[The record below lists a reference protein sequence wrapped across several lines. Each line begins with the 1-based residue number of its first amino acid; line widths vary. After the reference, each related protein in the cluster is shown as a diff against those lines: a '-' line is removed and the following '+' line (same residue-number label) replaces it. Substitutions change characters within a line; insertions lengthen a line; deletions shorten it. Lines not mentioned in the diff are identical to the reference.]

1 MITLISTFFRTKI
14 RFALSLIIFTTLT
27 LILVCFLE
35 NYNNTITKIDKIKE
49 KEENKKIVVLLENN
63 ITADDIAKID
73 YVQSVELRGN
83 LNSSTYATIVVE
95 KENNLGNVMSKLKSL
110 GMNPS
115 ILSDDTDIELNRN
128 KTLESF
134 YGTMIIIVIIT
145 FIIIIFTE
153 IKLLLMWDEKNIKFL
168 KVMGYQNYTICIITL
183 SKIYML
189 ILISIILSSILL
201 ILFHVFFNFP
211 FNFSTILFLVAIL
224 IIMNSLQIPF
234 LLRKIRMFD
243 YDCKLQ

>member
-14 RFALSLIIFTTLT
+14 RFVLSLIIFTTLT

-49 KEENKKIVVLLENN
+49 KEENRKIVVLLENN
-63 ITADDIAKID
+63 ITVDDIVKID

-168 KVMGYQNYTICIITL
+168 KVMGYQNHTICIITL

-201 ILFHVFFNFP
+201 ILFHVFFHFP
-211 FNFSTILFLVAIL
+211 FNFSTILFLVATL
-224 IIMNSLQIPF
+224 IIMNFLQIPF

-243 YDCKLQ
+243 YDNNL